1 MGESRTIPR
10 SRRFSWFRTA
20 YRCLLAL
27 CLALPC
33 LAQELL
39 IAFDEAHPPYMYD
52 KGGAAQGIYPALIQA
67 AFARLNV
74 AVRLEPRP

>member
-1 MGESRTIPR
+1 
-10 SRRFSWFRTA
+10 
-20 YRCLLAL
+20 
-27 CLALPC
+27 